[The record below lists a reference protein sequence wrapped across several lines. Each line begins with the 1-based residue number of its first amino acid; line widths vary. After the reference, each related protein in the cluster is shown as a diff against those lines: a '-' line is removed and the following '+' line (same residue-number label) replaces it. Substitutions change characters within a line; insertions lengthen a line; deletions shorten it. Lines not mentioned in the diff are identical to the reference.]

1 MKKRSEGEKKGEE
14 TGGNDALLRDFVSRF
29 HIILKMICRLIIYAD
44 VIFFFRLIIVLM
56 LNKHAVISI
65 ICSLKFKGKQV
76 IFLPHIEKS
85 WFFC

>member
-44 VIFFFRLIIVLM
+44 VIFFFLD
-56 LNKHAVISI
+56 
-65 ICSLKFKGKQV
+65 
-76 IFLPHIEKS
+76 
-85 WFFC
+85 